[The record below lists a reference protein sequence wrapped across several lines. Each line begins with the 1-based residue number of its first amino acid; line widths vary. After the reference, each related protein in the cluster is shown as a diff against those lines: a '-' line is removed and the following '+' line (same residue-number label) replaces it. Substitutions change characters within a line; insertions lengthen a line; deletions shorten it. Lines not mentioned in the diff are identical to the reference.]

1 MIIKKDRSKI
11 RARHDFE
18 SLRNPAR
25 DRGLNFAWIS
35 LEFFRTVI
43 KLFTYTEVNSFP
55 PLHLAEGNFSA
66 PFVGNF
72 LGENLAAGVAEVS
85 KKRKIVKDLFQSLSY
100 FLVPAP
106 CPSSGVSKILCIFDR
121 ASSSSTRL
129 DFISP
134 FFFFSILR
142 GSRVTLSRVNM
153 KIQRSSSPRVC
164 TLVSRCG
171 TLFIETFY
179 YEKRRKNFGAII
191 CSARSWLRN

>member
-106 CPSSGVSKILCIFDR
+106 CPSSGVSKIIKYV
-121 ASSSSTRL
+121 SSIVHLLPRL
-129 DFISP
+129 DS
-134 FFFFSILR
+134 
-142 GSRVTLSRVNM
+142 TLSRLFSFFPFFADHALHFHASTWKFNVQVLPAYVRSFHVVERYLLKRFITRKGG
-153 KIQRSSSPRVC
+153 KISVR
-164 TLVSRCG
+164 
-171 TLFIETFY
+171 
-179 YEKRRKNFGAII
+179 
-191 CSARSWLRN
+191 